1 MDERSQLIEH
11 ILQLNSQ
18 IVGKH
23 LKFIRSNMKSEL
35 ENTWLNIPL
44 TMPQFK
50 TLLIVSASANI
61 TVGQLA
67 REIGV
72 GLPTAS
78 GIIDRL
84 YDQGMVTR
92 SEDPKDRRITRVDAT
107 ERGREL
113 VEQLNNNGRD
123 TWRKLLERLDYD
135 ELQTV
140 ARAIEILS
148 NAALSG

>member
-1 MDERSQLIEH
+1 
-11 ILQLNSQ
+11 
-18 IVGKH
+18 
-23 LKFIRSNMKSEL
+23 MKSEL

-50 TLLIVSASANI
+50 TLLIVSASPNI
-61 TVGQLA
+61 AVGQLA

-92 SEDPKDRRITRVDAT
+92 TEDPKDRRITRVEAT

-113 VEQLNNNGRD
+113 IEQLNNNGRN

-148 NAALSG
+148 KAALSGEENTISPVSTQKD